1 MGREPLGK
9 YTYTYICVAEKSKWR
24 CVCVRVLCS
33 GVRYG
38 EITGRGMCVCAG
50 VGRDRKR
57 EREGEREVSGSA
69 RACAWHGFES
79 ARCALSLEQKNRAI
93 AFSLYSLSLLRNF
106 VDVRLE

>member
-1 MGREPLGK
+1 MSEREAAFFGLSVFPLVGREPLGK

-57 EREGEREVSGSA
+57 EREREREGYPGRRERARGMVS
-69 RACAWHGFES
+69 
-79 ARCALSLEQKNRAI
+79 SLR
-93 AFSLYSLSLLRNF
+93 
-106 VDVRLE
+106 VVR